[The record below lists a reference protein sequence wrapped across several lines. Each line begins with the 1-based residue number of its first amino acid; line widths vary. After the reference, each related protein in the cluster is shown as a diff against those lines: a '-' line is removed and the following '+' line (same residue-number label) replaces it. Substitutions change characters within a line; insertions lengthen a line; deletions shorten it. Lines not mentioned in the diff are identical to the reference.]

1 VDYIFEW
8 VLRNSDW
15 LGFPGMAI
23 IGGAVGHIETVKPW
37 SSPRRCVVG
46 LFIAWVKALFI
57 AALFYQ
63 LHRTCV
69 AWSGG
74 GDEPVW
80 YTNLALWFF
89 ATGLASVFSSETIR
103 TMYQIGRDK
112 ITARARRDE

>member
-1 VDYIFEW
+1 MDHIFDW
-8 VLRNSDW
+8 ILRNSDW

-23 IGGAVGHIETVKPW
+23 IGGAVGHIETVRPW
-37 SSPRRCVVG
+37 ISSRRCLAG
-46 LFIAWVKALFI
+46 LLVSWVKALFI

-63 LHRTCV
+63 LHQTCV

-74 GDEPVW
+74 GNVW

-103 TMYQIGRDK
+103 TMYIVGRDK
-112 ITARARRDE
+112 LSSKVRKNV